1 MYRQEVN
8 HNIENAPKYKD
19 RLAITANRF
28 NPFDFRGG
36 LLTPENP
43 TMSATKI
50 TSLSA
55 LGEHFKSCCKPL
67 LFGD

>member
-19 RLAITANRF
+19 RLAITAHHF
-28 NPFDFRGG
+28 NTYNFKGG

-50 TSLSA
+50 TSLAA